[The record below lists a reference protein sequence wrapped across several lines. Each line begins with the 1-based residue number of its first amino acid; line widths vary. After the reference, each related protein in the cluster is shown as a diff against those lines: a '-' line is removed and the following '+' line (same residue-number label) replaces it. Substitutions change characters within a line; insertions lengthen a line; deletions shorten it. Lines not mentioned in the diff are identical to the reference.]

1 MSLIDLANY
10 VGAFNISAKENGLL
24 SNPLGK
30 NMLDGGT
37 PFYRLYK
44 CKSGIIGVGN
54 LEPKFYQ

>member
-1 MSLIDLANY
+1 MANY